1 MVNILQISAF
11 VNVQLSST
19 CNPSSFML
27 QASAAN
33 SNSANTANGDH
44 GHIVTPH
51 QSPSLRRTTGSTGSA
66 DSSGSVKQSS
76 SGPRTLMFFK
86 DCPRPLGCTVLLY
99 GADADQLQLL
109 KRVTKVCML
118 CSNKLLRLTCD
129 IEKVLEVSNL
139 CMDCPGFCLHD
150 C

>member
-1 MVNILQISAF
+1 MCF
-11 VNVQLSST
+11 E
-19 CNPSSFML
+19 L

-33 SNSANTANGDH
+33 SNSANAEASDH

-76 SGPRTLMFFK
+76 SGPRTLMYFK

-99 GADADQLQLL
+99 GADAHQLQLL

-118 CSNKLLRLTCD
+118 CQSKLLLLKHFSELD
-129 IEKVLEVSNL
+129 E
-139 CMDCPGFCLHD
+139 
-150 C
+150 